1 VRLGIAQGIPLR
13 VDALGSEW
21 IGMTFAA
28 DQAHVWAYFE
38 RT

>member
-1 VRLGIAQGIPLR
+1 
-13 VDALGSEW
+13 LGSEW